1 MINKGGITYKN
12 TPWHRDCFTCN
23 NCKKVLAGEKF
34 TSRDDKPYCADCFGD
49 LFAKKCIKC
58 TKPITGTANKVTCT
72 NSDVTDTA
80 SQSYVRLVTS
90 QVTTSNDT
98 VMTPNIDVM
107 AMA

>member
-34 TSRDDKPYCADCFGD
+34 TSRDGKPYCADCFGD

-72 NSDVTDTA
+72 NSDVTDEA
-80 SQSYVRLVTS
+80 S
-90 QVTTSNDT
+90 
-98 VMTPNIDVM
+98 
-107 AMA
+107 

>member
-34 TSRDDKPYCADCFGD
+34 TSRDDKPYCADGFGD

-58 TKPITGTANKVTCT
+58 TQPITGTY
-72 NSDVTDTA
+72 SDVTGVRTVTSEA
-80 SQSYVRLVTS
+80 RLVTKPIS
-90 QVTTSNDT
+90 LLALISLQ
-98 VMTPNIDVM
+98 
-107 AMA
+107 